1 MKVLRVLNNNVVLAI
16 KDGAEVV
23 LTGWGV
29 GFQKKPGED
38 VDQSKVTQVFVPE
51 NNRDADHMA
60 SLLAEVPLEYLDL
73 STELIASVSAEL
85 DSPVGSATV
94 VALADHLQMAVKR
107 NELEPELTSKPNP
120 LSAEVHHLYPEE
132 TRLATEILE
141 RTNNWLAG
149 KGIPPLPPAE
159 VVAISLHLVN
169 AGFRTEDL
177 AETYVMTGVFEQLFE
192 VIDSS
197 FGITLDR
204 QSVNAA
210 RFITHMRYFFVRV
223 HHDGQLN
230 DGMSVLRN
238 SLEISHPDSVACAE
252 RLSQILSL
260 RLGAE
265 LSSDEQTYLALHVAR
280 LAEDR
285 GTTAD

>member
-29 GFQKKPGED
+29 GFQKKPGQE

-73 STELIASVSAEL
+73 STELITSVSTEL
-85 DSPVGSATV
+85 DAPVGSATV
-94 VALADHLQMAVKR
+94 VALADHIQMAVKR
-107 NELEPELTSKPNP
+107 NELDPQLSAQLNP
-120 LSAEVHHLYPEE
+120 LSAEVHHLYPVE
-132 TRLATEILE
+132 TRLASEILD
-141 RTNNWLAG
+141 RTNDWLAQ
-149 KGIPPLPPAE
+149 KGISPLPPAE
-159 VVAISLHLVN
+159 VIAISLHLVN

-192 VIDSS
+192 VIESS
-197 FGITLDR
+197 FGITVDK

-210 RFITHMRYFFVRV
+210 RFITHMRYFFVRASR
-223 HHDGQLN
+223 DSQLN
-230 DGMSVLRN
+230 DGMSVLRS
-238 SLEISHPDSVACAE
+238 SLEVSHPDSMVCAE
-252 RLSQILSL
+252 RLAQILSL
-260 RLGAE
+260 RLGTE
-265 LSSDEQTYLALHVAR
+265 LSPDEQTYLALHVAR
-280 LAEDR
+280 LAEDK
-285 GTTAD
+285 GTLAP